1 MWHGYDRAPLV
12 RGGLAKRTSACYT
25 AEMASKQHLYLVDGS
40 AYIFRAYHRLPPLT
54 NPRGVP
60 VGAVYGYTTMLW
72 KLAEDLN
79 KADGPT
85 HLAVILDKGS
95 ITFRNALYDQYKA
108 NRPPPPEDLVP
119 QFPLI
124 RDATR
129 AFSLPC
135 IEEDDLEAD
144 DLIASYAREATRRG
158 WDVTIVSSDKDL
170 MQLVGKCGEPHDGV
184 EGGCIDMLDTMKNQ
198 RIDIPEV
205 VEKFGVPPELVGDVL
220 ALMGDSVDN
229 VPGIRGI
236 GPKTATKLI
245 QEHGSLEGALAAAP
259 TMKAGK
265 LRESLIEQADMARL
279 SRVLVQ
285 LKEDCELPI
294 ALDDFALTAIPPDPL
309 AAFLTEHGFT
319 SLLRRLGS
327 GAGSPGPNTQLHPA
341 KPVNAAAVP
350 APQGTRQAQPD
361 LPAIDLDAYEC
372 VQTAEALQ
380 RWIDRAFATR
390 LVAVDTE
397 TSMLDAMR
405 ADLAGISLAVGP
417 NQACYI
423 PLGHGGSD
431 MFAEKPEQVPL
442 ATAIAML
449 KPLLE
454 SDAVLKVGQNI
465 KYDLNVLARHGID
478 VTPIDDTMIV
488 SFCLDAGRQ
497 EEGIGGGHG
506 MDELATRH
514 LGHTTLTFKDICG
527 TGKKAIP
534 FGEVPLDR
542 ATRYAAEDADVTWRL
557 HRLLKPRLADEGGTK
572 VYERVDR
579 PLIPVVAHM
588 ERNGIKVDAGRL
600 AGLSTEFAHAIAEL
614 ETVIHAAAGVPFT
627 IGSPK
632 QLGDVL
638 FDKLGYKGGKKGK
651 SGQYSTD
658 QGILEG
664 LAAQGAEVA
673 TKVLEWRQLSKLRST
688 YTEALQAAINPHT
701 GRVHTSYSLVGA
713 QTGRLSS
720 TEPNLQNIPIRTEL
734 GRQIRDTFVAE
745 PGNVI
750 LAADYSQ
757 IELRLA
763 AHMADVPALKE
774 AFAAGE
780 DIHARTAQEMFGTV
794 DRDTRG
800 RAKTI
805 NFAILYGISRWGLG
819 GRLGVPADEAQA
831 MIDRYFERFPG
842 IQRYIVS
849 TLESVRERGYSET
862 LFGRKTWFPRINS
875 RNQAERQGS
884 ERAAINAPIQGTS
897 ADIIKR
903 AMARMLPAL
912 AEAGLP
918 NVRMLL
924 QVHDE
929 LVFELPEGDVTAATP
944 VIRQVMAEAAR
955 PAVTLDVPLG
965 VEVGFG
971 PSWGAA
977 H

>member
-1 MWHGYDRAPLV
+1 MSNR
-12 RGGLAKRTSACYT
+12 
-25 AEMASKQHLYLVDGS
+25 QHLYLVDGS

-72 KLAEDLN
+72 RLAEDLN

-85 HLAVILDKGS
+85 HLAVILDKGATS
-95 ITFRNALYDQYKA
+95 FRNRLYDQYKA
-108 NRPPPPEDLVP
+108 HRPPPPEDLVP

-129 AFSLPC
+129 AFSLAC

-144 DLIASYAREATRRG
+144 DLIASYARAATLRG

-170 MQLVGKCGEPHDGV
+170 MQLVGKCAEG
-184 EGGCIDMLDTMKNQ
+184 GGCIDMLDTMKNQ

-205 VEKFGVPPELVGDVL
+205 IEKFGVPPEKVGDVL
-220 ALMGDSVDN
+220 ALMGDAVDN

-245 QEHGSLEGALAAAP
+245 QDYGDLESALAAAP
-259 TMKAGK
+259 TMKPSK
-265 LRESLIEQADMARL
+265 MQQSLIDQAEMARL

-294 ALDDFALTAIPPDPL
+294 PIEDFALAAIPPDPL
-309 AAFLTEHGFT
+309 ASFLTEHGFT
-319 SLLRRLGS
+319 SLLKRLG
-327 GAGSPGPNTQLHPA
+327 AGGSAPGPATQLNPA
-341 KPVNAAAVP
+341 KPVTPGAAA
-350 APQGTRQAQPD
+350 APQGSRQT
-361 LPAIDLDAYEC
+361 LPEFPPVDLDAYEC
-372 VQTAEALQ
+372 VQTIEALD
-380 RWIDRAFATR
+380 RWIARAFAAR
-390 LVAVDTE
+390 AVAFDTE
-397 TSMLDAMR
+397 TSSLDAMR
-405 ADLAGISLAVGP
+405 AELAGVSLALGP
-417 NQACYI
+417 NDACYI

-431 MFAEKPEQVPL
+431 MFAERPL
-442 ATAIAML
+442 QIDKATALARL

-454 SDAVLKVGQNI
+454 SDAVLKIGQNA
-465 KYDLNVLARHGID
+465 KYDINIFARAGIQ
-478 VTPIDDTMIV
+478 VAPIDDTMVI
-488 SFCLDAGRQ
+488 SFDLDAGRG

-514 LGHTTLTFKDICG
+514 LDHTTLTFKDICG
-527 TGKKAIP
+527 SGKKAIP

-557 HRLLKPRLADEGGTK
+557 WTLLRPRLAEEGGTR
-572 VYERVDR
+572 VYQTVDR
-579 PLIPVVAHM
+579 PTIAAIAAM
-588 ERNGIKVDAGRL
+588 ERHGIKVDRERL
-600 AGLSTEFAHAIAEL
+600 AGLSTEFTHAIAGL
-614 ETVIHAAAGVPFT
+614 ETEIHGLAGQPFT

-632 QLGDVL
+632 QLGDIL
-638 FDKLGYKGGKKGK
+638 FDKLGYKGGRKGK

-658 QGILEG
+658 VGILEG
-664 LAAQGAEVA
+664 LAAQGAEMPG
-673 TKVLEWRQLSKLRST
+673 KVLEWRQLSKLKST
-688 YTEALQAAINPHT
+688 YTEALQAAINPAT

-720 TEPNLQNIPIRTEL
+720 NDPNLQNIPIRTAL
-734 GRQIRDTFVAE
+734 GRQIRDAFVAE
-745 PGNVI
+745 PGNV
-750 LAADYSQ
+750 LLSADYSQ

-763 AHMADVPALKE
+763 AHMADVPPLKE

-780 DIHARTAQEMFGTV
+780 DIHSRTAMEMFGTV

-805 NFAILYGISRWGLG
+805 NFAILYGISRWGLA
-819 GRLGVPADEAQA
+819 GRLGVTPEEAQG
-831 MIDRYFERFPG
+831 MIDRYFQRFPG
-842 IQRYIVS
+842 IQRYIVA

-862 LFGRKTWFPRINS
+862 LFGRKTWFPRISS
-875 RNQAERQGS
+875 RNPNERSGS

-912 AEAGLP
+912 ADAGLEH
-918 NVRMLL
+918 VRMLL

-929 LVFELPEGDVTAATP
+929 LVFELPEADVAAASP
-944 VIRQVMAEAAR
+944 VIERVMADAAL
-955 PAVTLDVPLG
+955 PAVVLDVPLG
-965 VEVGFG
+965 IEIGTG
-971 PSWGAA
+971 LSWGAA

>member
-1 MWHGYDRAPLV
+1 MD
-12 RGGLAKRTSACYT
+12 
-25 AEMASKQHLYLVDGS
+25 SKQHLYLVDGS

-54 NPRGVP
+54 NPEGTP

-85 HLAVILDKGS
+85 HLAVILDAS
-95 ITFRNALYDQYKA
+95 SHSFRNDIYADYKA

-135 IEEDDLEAD
+135 IEEQGLEAD
-144 DLIASYAREATRRG
+144 DLIASYARAATAQG

-170 MQLVGKCGEPHDGV
+170 MQLVGKCGIG
-184 EGGCIDMLDTMKNQ
+184 GGCVDMLDTMKNQ

-205 VEKFGVPPELVGDVL
+205 IEKFGVPPEKVGDVL
-220 ALMGDSVDN
+220 ALMGDAVDN
-229 VPGIRGI
+229 VPGVYGV

-245 QEHGSLEGALAAAP
+245 QDYGDLESALAAAP
-259 TMKAGK
+259 EMKKSK
-265 LRESLIEQADMARL
+265 LQERLIEQAEQARL
-279 SRVLVQ
+279 SKVLVT
-285 LKEDCELPI
+285 LKEDCTLPM
-294 ALDDFALTAIPPDPL
+294 ALDDFKLDAIPPEPL
-309 AAFLTEHGFT
+309 AAFLSTHGFT
-319 SLLRRLGS
+319 SLLKRLDTGH
-327 GAGSPGPNTQLHPA
+327 GSPERATQLNPA
-341 KPVNAAAVP
+341 KATTAAAASP
-350 APQGTRQAQPD
+350 TEGAARQP
-361 LPAIDLDAYEC
+361 LPEWPAIDRDAYEC
-372 VQTAEALQ
+372 VTTDAQLDE
-380 RWIDRAFATR
+380 WIAKAFAAR

-417 NQACYI
+417 NEACYI

-431 MFAEKPEQVPL
+431 MFAEKPVQVSL
-442 ATAIAML
+442 SAAVSRL

-465 KYDLNVLARHGID
+465 KYDLNVLARHGIA
-478 VTPIDDTMIV
+478 VAPIDDTMIV

-497 EEGIGGGHG
+497 IEGIGGGHG
-506 MDELATRH
+506 MDELSQRH
-514 LGHTTLTFKDICG
+514 LGHTTLTFKEICG

-542 ATRYAAEDADVTWRL
+542 ATQYAAEDADVTWRL
-557 HRLLKPRLADEGGTK
+557 HSALKPRLSFEGGTRI
-572 VYERVDR
+572 YERVDR
-579 PLIPVVAHM
+579 PLIPVVAQM
-588 ERNGIKVDAGRL
+588 ERHGVKVDREKL
-600 AGLSTEFAHAIAEL
+600 FGLSSQFAEAIGAL
-614 ETVIHAAAGVPFT
+614 EKEIFEKVGQEFT

-632 QLGDVL
+632 QLGDIL

-658 QGILEG
+658 QSVLEK
-664 LAAQGAEVA
+664 LAAEGEVVA
-673 TKVLEWRQLSKLRST
+673 AKVLEWRQLSKLRST
-688 YTEALQAAINPHT
+688 YTEALQAAINPET

-720 TEPNLQNIPIRTEL
+720 TDPNLQNIPIRTEI
-734 GRQIRDTFVAE
+734 GRQIRHCFVAE
-745 PGNVI
+745 PGNVL

-763 AHMADVPALKE
+763 AHMADVPSLKE

-780 DIHARTAQEMFGTV
+780 DIHSRTAMEMFGTV

-805 NFAILYGISRWGLG
+805 NFAILYGISRWGLA
-819 GRLGVPADEAQA
+819 GRLGTSSDEAQA

-842 IQRYIVS
+842 IQRYIHE
-849 TLESVRERGYSET
+849 TLESVRAKGYSET
-862 LFGRKTWFPRINS
+862 LFGRKTWFPRVNS
-875 RNQAERQGS
+875 KNQAERQGS

-903 AMARMLPAL
+903 AMARMIPAL
-912 AEAGLP
+912 VEAGLP

-929 LVFELPEGDVTAATP
+929 LVFELPEGDVAAASP
-944 VIRQVMAEAAR
+944 VIERVMAEAAL

-965 VEVGFG
+965 IEIGHG
-971 PSWGAA
+971 ESWGAA